1 MNITI
6 RLTKVEY
13 EILRELQICINLEQN
28 LIIKQPAGAVVHN
41 IDAYT
46 WEPLAGFDYYPHVKG
61 WLNPAVLRFTKYFV
75 DRFLIGDFDSLE
87 IGVHQG
93 KFFLGIENLTP
104 VAGRCIAADVFSMQ
118 ELNIDDSGRGN
129 KEIFD
134 SNVKE
139 WAVAPQRVIALEV
152 DSLDISPIEL
162 GINKF
167 GIISIDGG
175 HTRSHTFNDL
185 KIAQDLITS
194 NGLIVLDDILN
205 QDWCGVITGALDFF
219 NSGSATRI
227 VPIAIGFNKL
237 FIAHFSV
244 ADARKRQIIE
254 DKDVLS
260 RIDITPRKLT
270 PFGGNQIISLVD
282 KNWREAHL

>member
-1 MNITI
+1 MDFNY
-6 RLTKVEY
+6 L
-13 EILRELQICINLEQN
+13 
-28 LIIKQPAGAVVHN
+28 
-41 IDAYT
+41 
-46 WEPLAGFDYYPHVKG
+46 PHVEG
-61 WLNPAVLRFTKYFV
+61 WLNPSALRFTKYFV

-118 ELNIDDSGRGN
+118 ELNIDNSGKGN

-134 SNVKE
+134 GNVKE

-152 DSLDISPIEL
+152 DSLDINTQEL

-167 GIISIDGG
+167 GVISIDGG
-175 HTRSHTFNDL
+175 NTRSHTFNDL
-185 KIAQDLITS
+185 KIAQDLMIP
-194 NGLIVLDDILN
+194 NGLIILDDILN
-205 QDWCGVITGALDFF
+205 QDWCGVVTGALDFF
-219 NSGSATRI
+219 NSGNATRI

-244 ADARKRQIIE
+244 AEARKRQILK

-260 RIDITPRKLT
+260 RVDITPRKIT
-270 PFGGNQIISLVD
+270 PFGGNQIISLV
-282 KNWREAHL
+282 KN